1 MKYDMA
7 ASHDQVRDESDRYF
21 KIINCYIKVIIMSL
35 TTWKIKSHN
44 KNFWH
49 VTQKVKN
56 QKEQYCFN
64 KTFQISFLSTLCEQS
79 FLVIKYEI

>member
-21 KIINCYIKVIIMSL
+21 KIINCYIKVIMSL

-44 KNFWH
+44 KNF
-49 VTQKVKN
+49 
-56 QKEQYCFN
+56 
-64 KTFQISFLSTLCEQS
+64 
-79 FLVIKYEI
+79 